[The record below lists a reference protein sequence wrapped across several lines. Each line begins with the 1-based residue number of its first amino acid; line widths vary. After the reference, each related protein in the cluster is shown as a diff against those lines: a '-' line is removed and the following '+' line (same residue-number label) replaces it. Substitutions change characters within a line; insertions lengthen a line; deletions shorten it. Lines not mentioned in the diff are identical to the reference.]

1 MSEEQRRQ
9 LQQQLWN
16 IANTL
21 RGKMGADEFRDYI
34 LGFIFYKYLSE
45 KIQRFAD
52 GELAQENLKF
62 AEINES
68 TAKGK
73 EYIEALEDAAL
84 DELGY
89 FLKPSEMF
97 HAIAMKGS
105 NQLDANRVGDSHNFI
120 LGDLTKIL
128 KNIEQSTQ
136 GTDSADDFVN
146 LFEDLDLTS
155 SKLGKTEKEKNDLVA
170 KVLVHLDKI
179 DFNLS
184 DATADVL
191 GDAYEYLIGEFAS
204 GAGKKA
210 GEFYTPQ
217 PVSTLLAKLVTANNK
232 NLKSVYDPTCGSGS
246 LLLRVKREATNVD
259 KIYGQELNRTTYNL
273 ARMNMILHD
282 VHYADFDIRQEDTL
296 ERPQHRELRFDA
308 IVANPPFSAQ
318 WSASQLH
325 MNDDRFSVYG
335 KLAPSSKADMAFV
348 QHMVYQL
355 AEEGTMAVVLPHGV
369 LYRGGAEGHIRQYLI
384 EQLNCLDA
392 VIGLPANMFHGT
404 VSIPVVVLVFKK
416 CRKNPDNILFIDASQ
431 HFDKIKTKN
440 VIRSEH
446 IQMIVDAYKSWINED
461 KYSHAASI
469 ESIKS
474 NNYNLNIPRY
484 VDTFEVDDIVD
495 LKVIAEYLK
504 QLDEKSQ
511 EADKTIFVFC
521 NELNIPA
528 PKGNNVFWLTQYKK
542 GVMQQIFSQELR
554 FKDDAGQ
561 DFPEWRDSTLGDLT
575 NFKNGKGHESIIS
588 DQGNFIVVNSKF
600 IASDGLVFK
609 KSSQALTPI
618 EKDSIVM
625 VMSDVPNGKALAKCF
640 YVKIGNK
647 YTLNQRI
654 CSLKSENNNNKFI
667 YYIVNRNAYFLAF
680 DSGVGQTNL
689 KKNEVLS
696 CPLKIPKSLK
706 EQAKIANFLTSI
718 DDKITAAETQLNATK
733 QYKQDLLQ

>member
-1 MSEEQRRQ
+1 MSEEDMSEEQRRQ

-52 GELAQENLKF
+52 GELAQESLKF
-62 AEINES
+62 AEINEDTS
-68 TAKGK
+68 EGQA
-73 EYIEALEDAAL
+73 YIEALEDAAL

-89 FLKPSEMF
+89 FLKPSELF

-105 NQLDANRVGDSHNFI
+105 NQLDSNGVGDSHNFI

-128 KNIEQSTQ
+128 KNIEQSTL
-136 GTDSADDFVN
+136 GTDSADDFAN

-155 SKLGKTEKEKNDLVA
+155 GKLGKTEKEKNDLVA

-246 LLLRVKREATNVD
+246 LLLRVKREASHVD
-259 KIYGQELNRTTYNL
+259 KIYGQEMNRTTYNL

-282 VHYADFDIRQEDTL
+282 VHYSEFDIKQEDTL
-296 ERPQHRELRFDA
+296 ERPQHRDLRFDA

-348 QHMVYQL
+348 QHMVYHL

-369 LYRGGAEGHIRQYLI
+369 LFRGSSEGHIRQYLI
-384 EQLNCLDA
+384 EQMNCLDA
-392 VIGLPANMFHGT
+392 VIGLPSNMFYGAA
-404 VSIPVVVLVFKK
+404 IPTVVLVFKK
-416 CRKNPDNILFIDASQ
+416 CRKNPNNILFIDASQ
-431 HFDKIKTKN
+431 HFDKVKTTN
-440 VIRSEH
+440 VMRPEH
-446 IQMIVDAYKSWINED
+446 IQKIVDTYKARSNEE
-461 KYSHAASI
+461 KYSHLASI
-469 ESIKS
+469 ESIKA
-474 NNYNLNIPRY
+474 NDFNLNIPRY
-484 VDTFEVDDIVD
+484 VDTFEVEDAID
-495 LKVIAEYLK
+495 LSAISA
-504 QLDEKSQ
+504 QL
-511 EADKTIFVFC
+511 I
-521 NELNIPA
+521 EL
-528 PKGNNVFWLTQYKK
+528 
-542 GVMQQIFSQELR
+542 
-554 FKDDAGQ
+554 D
-561 DFPEWRDSTLGDLT
+561 
-575 NFKNGKGHESIIS
+575 
-588 DQGNFIVVNSKF
+588 
-600 IASDGLVFK
+600 IASQTTDATIAAFCKELGIQPPF
-609 KSSQALTPI
+609 AL
-618 EKDSIVM
+618 
-625 VMSDVPNGKALAKCF
+625 
-640 YVKIGNK
+640 
-647 YTLNQRI
+647 R
-654 CSLKSENNNNKFI
+654 
-667 YYIVNRNAYFLAF
+667 
-680 DSGVGQTNL
+680 GQ
-689 KKNEVLS
+689 
-696 CPLKIPKSLK
+696 
-706 EQAKIANFLTSI
+706 
-718 DDKITAAETQLNATK
+718 
-733 QYKQDLLQ
+733 